1 MWGGY
6 KSVEISFQK
15 LLAVAFISIAVLW
28 VIFIFAFFGH
38 LRLALLVL
46 LLSAFF
52 AYVAIIL
59 FWGN

>member
-1 MWGGY
+1 M
-6 KSVEISFQK
+6 EISFQK
-15 LLAVAFISIAVLW
+15 LLAVAFISIAMLW

-46 LLSAFF
+46 LLFAFF

>member
-28 VIFIFAFFGH
+28 VIFILAFFGY
-38 LRLALLVL
+38 LRLALLML

-59 FWGN
+59 FWMN